1 MEFKDMLKYYR
12 QNMGLSQRE
21 LAARLKLSPSTIS
34 MYEVGNREPDFETE
48 EKIADFFNVDLN
60 TLRGKDTEAAPFPAA
75 APSLSPDR
83 KDLLDKYDSL
93 NDEGKAK
100 VLDYTSDLVAGGRYE
115 KVSDK
120 QSTVSVTGA

>member
-21 LAARLKLSPSTIS
+21 LATRLKLSPSTIS

-60 TLRGKDTEAAPFPAA
+60 TLRGKDTEATPAPAA
-75 APSLSPDR
+75 APSLSSDR
-83 KDLLDKYDSL
+83 IDLLEKYDVL
-93 NDEGKAK
+93 NDEGKAEA
-100 VLDYTSDLVAGGRYE
+100 VRYIGMLGSVPTYTEEHADTKLNA
-115 KVSDK
+115 
-120 QSTVSVTGA
+120 

>member
-60 TLRGKDTEAAPFPAA
+60 TLRGKDTEAAPAPAS
-75 APSLSPDR
+75 APSLSSDR
-83 KDLLDKYDSL
+83 IDLLEKYDVL
-93 NDEGKAK
+93 NDEGKAEA
-100 VLDYTSDLVAGGRYE
+100 VRYIGMLGSVPTYTEEHADIKRNA
-115 KVSDK
+115 
-120 QSTVSVTGA
+120 

>member
-60 TLRGKDTEAAPFPAA
+60 TLRGKDTEATPAPAA
-75 APSLSPDR
+75 APSLSSDR
-83 KDLLDKYDSL
+83 IDLLEKYDVL
-93 NDEGKAK
+93 NDEGKAEA
-100 VLDYTSDLVAGGRYE
+100 VRYIGMLGSVPTYTE
-115 KVSDK
+115 E
-120 QSTVSVTGA
+120 GADTKLNA

>member
-60 TLRGKDTEAAPFPAA
+60 TLRGKDTEATPAPAA
-75 APSLSPDR
+75 APSLSSDR
-83 KDLLDKYDSL
+83 IDLLEKYDSL

-100 VLDYTSDLVAGGRYE
+100 LIERADELISLGNTLDNDVKKAGGA
-115 KVSDK
+115 S
-120 QSTVSVTGA
+120 A

>member
-60 TLRGKDTEAAPFPAA
+60 TLRGKDTEATPAPAA
-75 APSLSPDR
+75 APSLSSDR
-83 KDLLDKYDSL
+83 IDLLEKYDVL
-93 NDEGKAK
+93 NDEGKAEA
-100 VLDYTSDLVAGGRYE
+100 VRYIGMLGSVPTYTEEHADTKLNA
-115 KVSDK
+115 
-120 QSTVSVTGA
+120 

>member
-60 TLRGKDTEAAPFPAA
+60 TLRGKDTESAPAP
-75 APSLSPDR
+75 APSLSPDQ

-115 KVSDK
+115 KVSDE
-120 QSTVSVTGA
+120 QSTVSGTGA

>member
-60 TLRGKDTEAAPFPAA
+60 TLRGKDTEVSLPAA
-75 APSLSPDR
+75 AGSTLS
-83 KDLLDKYDSL
+83 KDQEELLCKYDSL
-93 NDEGKAK
+93 NDEGKTK
-100 VLDYTSDLVAGGRYE
+100 VLDYTSDLVAVGRYE
-115 KVSDK
+115 KVSDE
-120 QSTVSVTGA
+120 QSTVSGTGA

>member
-60 TLRGKDTEAAPFPAA
+60 TLRGKDTESAPAP
-75 APSLSPDR
+75 APSLSPDQ
-83 KDLLDKYDSL
+83 KDLLDKYDVL
-93 NDEGKAK
+93 NDEGKAEA
-100 VLDYTSDLVAGGRYE
+100 VRYIGMLSAVPAYIE
-115 KVSDK
+115 EVIDIERD
-120 QSTVSVTGA
+120 A

>member
-60 TLRGKDTEAAPFPAA
+60 TLRGKDTEATPVPAA
-75 APSLSPDR
+75 APSLSSDR
-83 KDLLDKYDSL
+83 IDLLEKYDVL
-93 NDEGKAK
+93 NDEGKAEA
-100 VLDYTSDLVAGGRYE
+100 VRYIGMLGSVPTYTEEHANT
-115 KVSDK
+115 K
-120 QSTVSVTGA
+120 QNA

>member
-21 LAARLKLSPSTIS
+21 LATRLKLSPSTIS

-60 TLRGKDTEAAPFPAA
+60 TLRGKDTEATPAPAA
-75 APSLSPDR
+75 APSLSSDR
-83 KDLLDKYDSL
+83 IDLLEKYDVL
-93 NDEGKAK
+93 NDEGKAEA
-100 VLDYTSDLVAGGRYE
+100 VRYIGMLGSVPTYTEEHADTRRKA
-115 KVSDK
+115 
-120 QSTVSVTGA
+120 

>member
-60 TLRGKDTEAAPFPAA
+60 TLRGKDTEATPAPAA
-75 APSLSPDR
+75 APSLSSDR
-83 KDLLDKYDSL
+83 IDLLEKYDVL
-93 NDEGKAK
+93 NDEGKAEA
-100 VLDYTSDLVAGGRYE
+100 VRYIGMLG
-115 KVSDK
+115 
-120 QSTVSVTGA
+120 SVPTYPEEHADTKLNA

>member
-60 TLRGKDTEAAPFPAA
+60 TLRGKDTEATPAPAA
-75 APSLSPDR
+75 APSLSSDR
-83 KDLLDKYDSL
+83 IDLLEKYDVL
-93 NDEGKAK
+93 NDEGKAEA
-100 VLDYTSDLVAGGRYE
+100 VRYIGMLGSVPTYTEEEANIKRN
-115 KVSDK
+115 
-120 QSTVSVTGA
+120 A

>member
-60 TLRGKDTEAAPFPAA
+60 TLRGKDTESAPAP

-83 KDLLDKYDSL
+83 KDLLDKYDVL
-93 NDEGKAK
+93 NDEGKAEA
-100 VLDYTSDLVAGGRYE
+100 VRYIGML
-115 KVSDK
+115 
-120 QSTVSVTGA
+120 GAVPTYIEEVIDIERDA

>member
-60 TLRGKDTEAAPFPAA
+60 TLRGKDTEATPAPAA
-75 APSLSPDR
+75 APSLSSDR
-83 KDLLDKYDSL
+83 IDLLEKYDVL
-93 NDEGKAK
+93 NDEGKAEA
-100 VLDYTSDLVAGGRYE
+100 VRYIGMLGSVPTYTEEHADIKRNA
-115 KVSDK
+115 
-120 QSTVSVTGA
+120 